1 VWEALDYLR
10 PEIRIEESAPKYAK
24 VLIEPLERGYGATL
38 GNSLR
43 RVLLSSIKGA
53 AITSV
58 RIDGVLHE
66 FSTIPGVLEDVI
78 EILLNL
84 KHISVRSFSQEV
96 RVLRLEAEG
105 GGLVTAAN
113 IQPDSEVEFVDLEAP
128 ICTMEEG
135 ARLSMDIYVEQ
146 GAGYASME
154 RPRPA
159 YLPVDALLVDA
170 IFSPVLKVN
179 YDIEA
184 ARVGQRTDFERL
196 VLEIWT
202 NGVHHPE
209 NTLCE
214 ASKILRGYFGNIVE
228 DMEKLNPVEPRE
240 QEAAAAGEGGVSE
253 AAQERIAEEDDFLSR
268 PVRDLEL
275 SIRSENCLL
284 RGGIQTIGELMTK
297 SREDLL
303 KIRNLGKIS
312 LKEIEEKM
320 EKLGTIIASS
330 KGEGKIREGAGKSR
344 GNAET
349 NSQEDAA
356 INTSK
361 DEGKPQKGEVE
372 SKEE

>member
-1 VWEALDYLR
+1 MLEALDYLR
-10 PEIRIEESAPKYAK
+10 PEIRIEESTPKYAK

-84 KHISVRSFSQEV
+84 KHIPVRSFSQEV
-96 RVLRLEAEG
+96 RVLRLEKER
-105 GGLVTAAN
+105 GGLVTAAD
-113 IQPDSEVEFVDLEAP
+113 IQPDSEVEFVDPDAP

-135 ARLSMDIYVEQ
+135 ARFSMDIYVEQ

-154 RPRPA
+154 RSRPP

-179 YDIEA
+179 YDVEA
-184 ARVGQRTDFERL
+184 TRVGQQTDYERL

-214 ASKILRGYFGNIVE
+214 ASKILKKYFGDIEE

-240 QEAAAAGEGGVSE
+240 QEAAPGESGSPE
-253 AAQERIAEEDDFLSR
+253 PAPERLAEEDDFLSR

-284 RGGIQTIGELMTK
+284 RGGIQTIGDLMSKT
-297 SREDLL
+297 REDLL

-312 LKEIEEKM
+312 LKEIEEKK
-320 EKLGTIIASS
+320 EKLGITLASAKS
-330 KGEGKIREGAGKSR
+330 EGKLREGAGAKAPK
-344 GNAET
+344 NDEKT
-349 NSQEDAA
+349 Q
-356 INTSK
+356 K
-361 DEGKPQKGEVE
+361 DEVE

>member
-1 VWEALDYLR
+1 MDYLR

>member
-1 VWEALDYLR
+1 MLEALDYLR
-10 PEIRIEESAPKYAK
+10 PEIRIEESTPKYAK

-84 KHISVRSFSQEV
+84 KHIPVRSFSQEV
-96 RVLRLEAEG
+96 RVLRLETEG

-113 IQPDSEVEFVDLEAP
+113 IQPDSEVEFVDPEAP
-128 ICTMEEG
+128 ICTKEEG

-179 YDIEA
+179 YDVEA

-284 RGGIQTIGELMTK
+284 RGGIQTIGDLMGK
-297 SREDLL
+297 NREDLL

>member
-1 VWEALDYLR
+1 VLEALDYLR
-10 PEIRIEESAPKYAK
+10 PEIHIEESTPTFAK
-24 VLIEPLERGYGATL
+24 VHIEPLERGYGATL

-84 KHISVRSFSQEV
+84 KHIPVRSFSPEV
-96 RVLRLEAEG
+96 RVLRLEMEG
-105 GGLVTAAN
+105 GGLVTAGN
-113 IQPDSEVEFVDLEAP
+113 IQPDSEVEFVNPEAP

-146 GAGYASME
+146 GTGYASME

-179 YDIEA
+179 YEVEA
-184 ARVGQRTDFERL
+184 ARVGQRTDYERL
-196 VLEIWT
+196 VLDIWT

-214 ASKILRGYFGNIVE
+214 ASKILKGYFGNIVE

-240 QEAAAAGEGGVSE
+240 QDAAAGEGG
-253 AAQERIAEEDDFLSR
+253 AAEPAPERPPEEDDFLSR

-284 RGGIQTIGELMTK
+284 RGGIQTIGDLMGK
-297 SREDLL
+297 NREDLL

-320 EKLGTIIASS
+320 EKLGAIIASS
-330 KGEGKIREGAGKSR
+330 KGEGKTKEVAGVKSR
-344 GNAET
+344 GNVEANAPEDT
-349 NSQEDAA
+349 GTISSQ
-356 INTSK
+356 
-361 DEGKPQKGEVE
+361 DEEKSEKGEVE
-372 SKEE
+372 